1 MDEDEGVLLSV
12 MEDGDPEFEER
23 ADHISEE
30 VLRTDTVTGDWFD
43 DIYRAL
49 LSRGMVFVI
58 GPRGCG
64 KTHMMRYC
72 WLKCCENKNSPLAVY
87 VSFNRYLRLEPLL
100 KTRADALSLFQTWVL
115 CRILTAADETAERL
129 CSASKVESESIK
141 PNIFE
146 SFGLT
151 REKVDAL
158 VARLERAGSLSPEEK
173 SSANVISI
181 EGVVQALSNFSKQ
194 VGRTRLII
202 LLDDAAL
209 VFTPEF
215 MVEFF
220 EIVRVLKRQNISPKC
235 SVYPGTTEYGPRFHA
250 DHEGRFV
257 PAWLP
262 VDHPS
267 YRNIMANIGERRYPE
282 GSSTLSKDINE
293 LLMYASFGV
302 PRAYLTML
310 RELHSEI
317 SERSS
322 GSQQAVN
329 KVVQDHRDSRL
340 REFRSLKLKMP
351 KFNTVI
357 GAGEELFDAIIRTLK
372 TENENLVDPGTKQ
385 LLVGIP
391 STDLTSLPS
400 RMVKLLVEAGL
411 LFESPEVSH
420 GPDRK
425 YRRFM
430 PHLAALIAARAFSE
444 RSRGSSAAQTVA
456 FLQRRASKHPL
467 RRSLLSLLPA
477 VTSVQLD
484 LPPCQ
489 ACKTQRLNEQQKF
502 CHNCGTQLTDNS
514 TFTRLMKL
522 PIGDVTNLS
531 AWARA
536 KIQERGI
543 KTIEELLAF
552 DDPGTE
558 LRKIHMVGPQRAED
572 YLTRVETYIDEFLS

>member
-1 MDEDEGVLLSV
+1 MIEESQELEETDDDSC
-12 MEDGDPEFEER
+12 FEER
-23 ADHISEE
+23 ADHVSEE

-43 DIYRAL
+43 NIYKAL
-49 LSRGMVFVI
+49 LARGTVFVI

-64 KTHMMRYC
+64 KTHIMRYA
-72 WLKCCENKNSPLAVY
+72 WLKCCEYKSNPLAVY

-115 CRILTAADETAERL
+115 CRILIGADETAERL
-129 CSASKVESESIK
+129 FDDPEANHGASPESGVFKNFDLTRAKVE
-141 PNIFE
+141 
-146 SFGLT
+146 T
-151 REKVDAL
+151 L
-158 VARLERAGSLSPEEK
+158 VARLERAGVLSPEEEA
-173 SSANVISI
+173 SANAISI
-181 EGVVQALSNFSKQ
+181 EGVVQALVGLSKTA
-194 VGRTRLII
+194 GRSRTVI

-215 MVEFF
+215 MIEFF
-220 EIVRVLKRQNISPKC
+220 EIVRVLKRQNVSPKC

-267 YRNIMANIGERRYPE
+267 YRHIMGSIGQKRYTGGGGIP
-282 GSSTLSKDINE
+282 GKDVNE

-310 RELHSEI
+310 RELHSETT
-317 SERSS
+317 ERAS

-329 KVVQDHRDSRL
+329 KVIQSHRDGRL

-357 GAGEELFDAIIRTLK
+357 GAGEQLFEAIIRSLK
-372 TENENLVDPGTKQ
+372 TENEKLDDSGTKQ
-385 LLVGIP
+385 ILLGIP

-411 LFESPEVSH
+411 LFESAEVSH

-444 RSRGSSAAQTVA
+444 RSRGSSAGQIVA
-456 FLQRRASKHPL
+456 FIQRRSAKHPI
-467 RRSLLSLLPA
+467 RRSLQSLLPE
-477 VTSVQLD
+477 VTAVQLD

-489 ACKTQRLNEQQKF
+489 ACKTQRINEQQKF
-502 CHNCGTQLTDNS
+502 CHNCGTRLADDS

-522 PIGDVTNLS
+522 PISDVTNLS
-531 AWARA
+531 TWARD

-543 KTIEELLAF
+543 K
-552 DDPGTE
+552 
-558 LRKIHMVGPQRAED
+558 
-572 YLTRVETYIDEFLS
+572 

>member
-1 MDEDEGVLLSV
+1 M
-12 MEDGDPEFEER
+12 
-23 ADHISEE
+23 
-30 VLRTDTVTGDWFD
+30 
-43 DIYRAL
+43 
-49 LSRGMVFVI
+49 
-58 GPRGCG
+58 
-64 KTHMMRYC
+64 
-72 WLKCCENKNSPLAVY
+72 
-87 VSFNRYLRLEPLL
+87 
-100 KTRADALSLFQTWVL
+100 
-115 CRILTAADETAERL
+115 
-129 CSASKVESESIK
+129 
-141 PNIFE
+141 
-146 SFGLT
+146 
-151 REKVDAL
+151 
-158 VARLERAGSLSPEEK
+158 
-173 SSANVISI
+173 
-181 EGVVQALSNFSKQ
+181 VQALTNFSKQ
-194 VGRTRLII
+194 VGRSRLVI

-220 EIVRVLKRQNISPKC
+220 EVVRVLKRQNISPKC

-267 YRNIMANIGERRYPE
+267 YRSIMASIGGRRYPE
-282 GSSTLSKDINE
+282 GSNTLSKDTNE

-317 SERSS
+317 SDRSS

-329 KVVQDHRDSRL
+329 KVIQDHRDGRL
-340 REFRSLKLKMP
+340 REFKSLKLKMP

-357 GAGEELFDAIIRTLK
+357 GAGEQLFDAIIRTLK
-372 TENENLVDPGTKQ
+372 AENENLDESGTKQ

-411 LFESPEVSH
+411 LFESTEVSH

-430 PHLAALIAARAFSE
+430 PHLAALIAARAFSG

-456 FLQRRASKHPL
+456 FLQRRAAKHPL
-467 RRSLLSLLPA
+467 RRSLQTLLPE

-502 CHNCGTQLTDNS
+502 CHNCGTRLTDDS

-522 PIGDVTNLS
+522 PIADVTNLS
-531 AWARA
+531 SWARA
-536 KIQERGI
+536 KILERGI

>member
-1 MDEDEGVLLSV
+1 MAQEIFDDAEDA
-12 MEDGDPEFEER
+12 GDFEER
-23 ADHISEE
+23 ADHVSEE
-30 VLRTDTVTGDWFD
+30 TLRTGTVTGDWFD
-43 DIYRAL
+43 VISKSLVA
-49 LSRGMVFVI
+49 RGTVFVI

-64 KTHMMRYC
+64 KTHMMRYA
-72 WLKCCENKNSPLAVY
+72 WLRCCEQKGGPLAVY

-100 KTRADALSLFQTWVL
+100 KTRTDALSLFQTWVL
-115 CRILTAADETAERL
+115 CRILVAANETAERL
-129 CSASKVESESIK
+129 GLSSVEPGA
-141 PNIFE
+141 PNIFGSLSITKGQVE
-146 SFGLT
+146 GLVT
-151 REKVDAL
+151 
-158 VARLERAGSLSPEEK
+158 RLERAGVLSQEEEAC
-173 SSANVISI
+173 ANTISI
-181 EGVVQALSNFSKQ
+181 EGVVLAL
-194 VGRTRLII
+194 VGLTRQFGRARTVL

-220 EIVRVLKRQNISPKC
+220 EIVRVLKRQDISPKC

-267 YRNIMANIGERRYPE
+267 YCEIMGNIGQKRYSGDAP
-282 GSSTLSKDINE
+282 GKDVNE

-310 RELHSEI
+310 REIHSET
-317 SERSS
+317 SERGV
-322 GSQQAVN
+322 GSQAAVN
-329 KVVQDHRDSRL
+329 KVIQNHRDGRL

-357 GAGEELFDAIIRTLK
+357 GAGEQLFDAIIRILK
-372 TENENLVDPGTKQ
+372 SENEGLDSAGTKQ

-425 YRRFM
+425 YRRFT

-444 RSRGSSAAQTVA
+444 RSRGSSASQVVA
-456 FLQRRASKHPL
+456 FIQRRATKHPV
-467 RRSLLSLLPA
+467 RRSLESLLPA
-477 VTSVQLD
+477 SMKVQLD

-489 ACKTQRLNEQQKF
+489 SCKTPRLNEQQKF
-502 CHNCGTQLTDNS
+502 CHNCGSRLADDS

-522 PIGDVTNLS
+522 PISDVTNLS
-531 AWARA
+531 AWARGR
-536 KIQERGI
+536 IQERGI

-558 LRKIHMVGPQRAED
+558 LRKIYMVGPQRAED
-572 YLTRVETYIDEFLS
+572 YLSRVEAYIDEFLS